1 MKLALKVRITVMVDD
16 YISERGIRRGVL
28 PAHGFSLLVE
38 GRTEDGARYSLL
50 IDGGPLWEVLLH
62 NAAALGTSV
71 TNLDAA
77 VATLWSAHHVAALLH
92 LAREGRAR
100 RLYLPPRPK
109 QRAKGWEELAEAGA
123 ILLPL
128 ESPLYNERVV
138 ALRLSDGHVAIV
150 PCSIYGVDSVL
161 RSLKR
166 FEEETSSVVK
176 ALVGGFNL
184 STFNLHDIRLLRKF
198 ASARNAL
205 LVPLHSTSIE
215 ARERLSRLSGLDE
228 IPGVGS
234 RFTL

>member
-1 MKLALKVRITVMVDD
+1 MKLVSKVRITVMVDD
-16 YISERGIRRGVL
+16 YISERGIRRGAL
-28 PAHGFSLLVE
+28 PAHGFGLLVE
-38 GRTEDGARYSLL
+38 GRTDDGTRYSLL

-62 NAAALGTSV
+62 NAAALGASL

-77 VATLWSAHHVAALLH
+77 VATLWSAHHVTALLH
-92 LAREGRAR
+92 LAREGRVS
-100 RLYLPPRPK
+100 RLHLPPRPK
-109 QRAKGWEELAEAGA
+109 HRAAGWEELVEVGA

-128 ESPLYNERVV
+128 ESPIYNERVV
-138 ALRLSDGHVAIV
+138 ALRLSDGYAAIV
-150 PCSIYGVDSVL
+150 SCSVYGVDSAL
-161 RSLKR
+161 RTLKK
-166 FEEETSSVVK
+166 FEEATGFIVK

-184 STFNLHDIRLLRKF
+184 STFNLRDIRLLRKF

-215 ARERLSRLSGLDE
+215 ARERLGRLVGLDE